1 LIGLHD
7 ETGEKGQEGLHV
19 VLAGAVRF
27 ELDGEV
33 LELLREDVVAVRDRG
48 VRRRVTALEP
58 GSAMLVIGGP
68 PGNLR
73 RSAWRPEWFCRS
85 PNARRQRPT
94 RPPGLTTPDRGHV
107 LNQRAMILSHRRS
120 GSSTP
125 LHRIP
130 LHPGLMTTP
139 TARWVGQLH

>member
-1 LIGLHD
+1 LCLGAFGTNVFVAPVGREELIGLHD

-33 LELLREDVVAVRDRG
+33 LELRREDVVAVRDRG

-58 GSAMLVIGGP
+58 ESAMLVIGAP

-73 RSAWRPEWFCRS
+73 RSAWCPEWFADV
-85 PNARRQRPT
+85 PTLGDGGQRD
-94 RPPGLTTPDRGHV
+94 RPD
-107 LNQRAMILSHRRS
+107 
-120 GSSTP
+120 
-125 LHRIP
+125 
-130 LHPGLMTTP
+130 
-139 TARWVGQLH
+139 